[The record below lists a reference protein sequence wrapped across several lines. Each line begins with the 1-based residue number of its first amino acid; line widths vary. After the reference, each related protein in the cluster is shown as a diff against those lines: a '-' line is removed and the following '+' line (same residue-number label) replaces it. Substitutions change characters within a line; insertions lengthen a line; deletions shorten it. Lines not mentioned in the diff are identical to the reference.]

1 MDIYLIRHTTPAI
14 EKGIIYGQ
22 TDIDV
27 TPDFEKEATAIQQN
41 IPTDTDAV
49 YSSPLQRCT
58 KLAQFLF
65 NKDVIE
71 DSRLQELNFGDWEG
85 LMWGD
90 VEEKQLNNW
99 MENFVTTAPP
109 NGESMAD
116 MLKRVQGFW
125 TELLKLNHSKVVVI
139 THAGVIRLISSII
152 MDTGLKDIFDLK
164 IEYGDVFKVDS
175 VLKKWETVS

>member
-14 EKGIIYGQ
+14 EKGVVYGQ

-27 TPDFEKEATAIQQN
+27 TPDFIKEATTIQQN
-41 IPTDTDAV
+41 ISTKIEAV

-58 KLAQFLF
+58 KLAHFLF
-65 NKDVIE
+65 DKTIVE
-71 DSRLQELNFGDWEG
+71 DPRLLEVNFGNWEG
-85 LMWGD
+85 LKWND
-90 VEEKQLNNW
+90 IEEKELNSW
-99 MENFVTTAPP
+99 MKNFVTTAPP

-116 MLKRVQGFW
+116 MLKRVQSFW

-152 MDTGLKDIFDLK
+152 MDTDLKDIFDLK
-164 IEYGDVFKVDS
+164 IEYGDIFLFESINKNWDYLS
-175 VLKKWETVS
+175 

>member
-1 MDIYLIRHTTPAI
+1 MDMYLIRHTTPEI

-27 TPDFEKEATAIQQN
+27 TPDFEKEATVIQQN
-41 IPTDTDAV
+41 IPADIDTV
-49 YSSPLQRCT
+49 YSSPLKRCT

-90 VEEKQLNNW
+90 VEEKRLNNW

-109 NGESMAD
+109 NGESMEN
-116 MLKRVQGFW
+116 MLVRIQSFW
-125 TELLKLNHSKVVVI
+125 AELLTSNHSKVALV
-139 THAGVIRLISSII
+139 THAGVIQLISSII
-152 MDTGLKDIFDLK
+152 LDTDLKDIFDLK